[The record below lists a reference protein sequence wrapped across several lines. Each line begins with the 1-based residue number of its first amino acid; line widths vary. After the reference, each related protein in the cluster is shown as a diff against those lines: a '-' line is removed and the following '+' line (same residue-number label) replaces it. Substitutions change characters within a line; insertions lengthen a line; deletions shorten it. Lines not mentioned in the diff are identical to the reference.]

1 LKTPV
6 IPKPPAYLS
15 ASTKR
20 WWRSIVSVFVLE
32 SWQLAQL
39 TLCAEQ
45 LDRANTAREVL
56 AREGVTYPNRFGA
69 PVKHPAV
76 AIVEQAVGAFNRT
89 LRELSLEGGAIA
101 DVRPPRARGG
111 R

>member
-1 LKTPV
+1 MAT
-6 IPKPPAYLS
+6 
-15 ASTKR
+15 
-20 WWRSIVSVFVLE
+20 FVLE
-32 SWQLAQL
+32 TWQIAQL

-56 AREGVTYPNRFGA
+56 AREGVTYQNRFDR